1 MKRYNTHNF
10 CIGCSFPICNL
21 YKKKKYIHVIRCI
34 PVQVDVLLSTTERQH
49 VMAVSSVSHYKE
61 RKKEFT
67 LKENGMN
74 D

>member
-1 MKRYNTHNF
+1 MYS
-10 CIGCSFPICNL
+10 CSSRCF
-21 YKKKKYIHVIRCI
+21 VINNR
-34 PVQVDVLLSTTERQH
+34 RQH